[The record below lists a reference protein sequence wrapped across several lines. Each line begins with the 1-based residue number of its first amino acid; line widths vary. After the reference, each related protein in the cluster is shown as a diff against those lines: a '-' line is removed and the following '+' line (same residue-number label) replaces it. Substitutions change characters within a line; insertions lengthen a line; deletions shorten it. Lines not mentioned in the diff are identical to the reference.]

1 MNRGFVHS
9 LRGCR
14 LLAAI
19 CISSIIGCSGTS
31 IPMRF
36 PISGNATFNGQPIPT
51 GTVSFEPNDPTG
63 NQTAHCSGKITH
75 GKYSIAGDVGHIGGP
90 YIVYVNGFDG
100 DAESTGGESELG
112 RGLFP
117 TYSAKKTLP
126 QAAAI
131 WDLDIPQPKSV
142 GRSP

>member
-9 LRGCR
+9 FRICR
-14 LLAAI
+14 VFAVI
-19 CISSIIGCSGTS
+19 CFGSIIGCSGTS
-31 IPMRF
+31 SPMRF

-51 GTVSFEPNDPTG
+51 GTVSFEPDDPTG
-63 NQTAHCSGKITH
+63 NQTAHSSGKITN
-75 GKYSIAGDVGHIGGP
+75 GKYSIAGDVGHMGGP
-90 YIVYVNGFDG
+90 YIIYVNGFDV

-126 QAAAI
+126 QAADI
-131 WDLDIPQPKSV
+131 WDLDIPRPKS
-142 GRSP
+142 GRTSP